1 MLWRTIFFLAVL
13 AAVAAVTGIVTQRS
27 AAIGSNVKPVVD
39 KHPMRIGQIDLIK
52 VDKSERLMSLF
63 KDGATVATYKISLGG
78 NPKGHK
84 FQEGDERT
92 PEGRY
97 AIDWRN
103 PKSGYFLSM
112 HISYPNDK
120 DKADAK
126 AAGVSPGGNIM
137 IHGQPNGYAS
147 VAPILQGFDW
157 TNGCIA
163 VTNVEM
169 QQIWDAV
176 PNGTPIE
183 ISP

>member
-1 MLWRTIFFLAVL
+1 MNRRINFQVTALAI
-13 AAVAAVTGIVTQRS
+13 VAALTVSVVLRRMS
-27 AAIGSNVKPVVD
+27 PNALHKPLID
-39 KHPMRIGQIDLIK
+39 KQHTNFGKIDLIK
-52 VDKSERLMSLF
+52 VDKSERRMWLL
-63 KDGATVATYKISLGG
+63 KDDVTVATYKVSLGES
-78 NPKGHK
+78 PKGHK

-97 AIDWRN
+97 TIDWRN
-103 PKSGYFLSM
+103 PKSGYFLSL
-112 HISYPNDK
+112 HISYPNEQ
-120 DKADAK
+120 DKAKAK
-126 AAGVSPGGNIM
+126 GAGVSPGGNIM